1 MSITPQAIKDQEFQ
15 VKFRGYD
22 AIEVKAY
29 LELLAEEFF
38 ELHELR
44 RKQEEEY
51 AGLHE
56 ETQALR
62 QEKENLAKEASERD
76 ERYETSVKQ
85 FLDKDEI
92 IADLQLKV
100 EELEQKVEES
110 ELEKG
115 IQQEA
120 WERQETVLREE
131 IEMLKGRINDN
142 QNIASESSTE
152 TGKLQEKIAF
162 LESQLK
168 ELKQEEVDF
177 KATLVAAQKF
187 ADDMRAKAT
196 AEAAALVAEAHKEVD
211 TFRRDAEEELSI
223 LPLQIEELQ
232 LRKKQ
237 VREELKA
244 ILNSYLDQLDIVQ
257 EGSGVESDEDLSDLF
272 QSISLNGDDA
282 LEEEDLNELGVE

>member
-62 QEKENLAKEASERD
+62 QEKENLAREASERD

-110 ELEKG
+110 ELEKA

-131 IEMLKGRINDN
+131 VDMLKSRIDDN
-142 QNIASESSTE
+142 QNVASESSTE
-152 TGKLQEKIAF
+152 TEKLQAKIAS
-162 LESQLK
+162 LEGQLK

-177 KATLVAAQKF
+177 KVTLVAAQKF
-187 ADDMRAKAT
+187 ADDMRSKAT
-196 AEAAALVAEAHKEVD
+196 AEAEALVAEAHDEVD
-211 TFRRDAEEELSI
+211 SFRRNAEEELSI

-232 LRKKQ
+232 ARKTQ

-244 ILNSYLDQLDIVQ
+244 ILNTYLDQLDIVQ

-282 LEEEDLNELGVE
+282 LEEEDLKKLGVE